1 MVGYCYQIENSLRSN
16 IPDILVSDIQWFN
29 CFFSFMPMRIINWK
43 LQLVHICMQFYKNKK
58 EDILE
63 LYWEKKIIIIYI
75 FFHGASANPIKVQN
89 YWSQMCWKKQFYNTI
104 YIYIGQ
110 ELNPSPYIKNVDM
123 IITRAGGNK

>member
-43 LQLVHICMQFYKNKK
+43 LQLVHICMQFYKKK
-58 EDILE
+58 KRGYIWAL
-63 LYWEKKIIIIYI
+63 LREKKIIYI

-89 YWSQMCWKKQFYNTI
+89 YWSQMCWKKRFYNTI

-110 ELNPSPYIKNVDM
+110 ELNPSPYIKNVGM